1 MHAIILCYLHICKE
15 EIGTHLLSF
24 LCKALTKYKSQKSKV
39 KAEMQTSKNIY
50 IFFSL
55 SVFPPASAVI
65 LKTKFSYSYKKI
77 SSGFSYKMLTSNFG
91 AGISNVIM
99 IPNAV

>member
-1 MHAIILCYLHICKE
+1 MHAIILCYLRICDE
-15 EIGTHLLSF
+15 EIGTHLLPF

-39 KAEMQTSKNIY
+39 KTEMETSRNS
-50 IFFSL
+50 IFFFL

-65 LKTKFSYSYKKI
+65 LETKFSYSYKKI
-77 SSGFSYKMLTSNFG
+77 SSEFSYKMLTSNFR

-99 IPNAV
+99 IPNVV